1 MQERR
6 QNAIRLIFD
15 FLFCRWQTN
24 EKKLCVAAAGRA
36 GIFSSF
42 NHRLA
47 AQLIINANRETLMQ
61 IYSCRYNPLHF
72 ITVYQVFTIQFVDNK
87 TKITTLL

>member
-1 MQERR
+1 MPSVLYSTSSFADGR
-6 QNAIRLIFD
+6 QMR
-15 FLFCRWQTN
+15 
-24 EKKLCVAAAGRA
+24 KKLCVAAAGRA